1 MKRQHSERLAALL
14 PAAALAIL
22 GACSAPN
29 ADTPQPP
36 ATAATSAA
44 RPALTVEVTSPQPVA
59 WSRSIPATG
68 NVAAW
73 QETIVGSEIGGLRI
87 AQVHA
92 HVGDRVRK
100 GQILVTLDDAVVQAD
115 LAQARAQLQ
124 EARAM
129 HAEARANGDRARRFK
144 PTGMMSEQQVT
155 QYLTAEQTA
164 KSRIELAAARV
175 QLAELR
181 VRQTRILAPDD
192 ALISGRAAT
201 MGTVPQAGQELYRL
215 ILQGRLEWRAEVAAD
230 DIGQIRAGDAV
241 KLKLASGET
250 IDGRVRSIAPS
261 IDPQTRNGIV
271 YVDLA
276 ESAAKSGMFASGE
289 ITPAAQ
295 DAPRVLSLPQS
306 AVLLRDGF
314 TYVFRVG
321 PDKKLTQVRVAPGRR
336 RGDRIEIV
344 SGIVDGE
351 HFVQSGVGFLND
363 GDLVEVT
370 AATPAAS
377 PQR

>member
-1 MKRQHSERLAALL
+1 MKRQHSDRLAALL

-29 ADTPQPP
+29 ADAPQPP
-36 ATAATSAA
+36 AAAATSAA

-68 NVAAW
+68 NIAAW

-92 HVGDRVRK
+92 NVGDRVRK

-129 HAEARANGDRARRFK
+129 HAEARANGDRARRFQ

-181 VRQTRILAPDD
+181 IRQTRILAPDD

-230 DIGQIRAGDAV
+230 DIGQIRAGDAA

-250 IDGRVRSIAPS
+250 VDGRVRSIAPS

-271 YVDLA
+271 YTDLA
-276 ESAAKSGMFASGE
+276 ESTAKAGMFASGE

-295 DAPRVLSLPQS
+295 KAQQSLSLPQS

-314 TYVFRVG
+314 SYVFRVA
-321 PDKKLTQVRVAPGRR
+321 PDKKLTQVRVVPGRR
-336 RGDRIEIV
+336 RGDRIEIL
-344 SGIVDGE
+344 SGIAESE

-363 GDLVEVT
+363 GDLVELA
-370 AATPAAS
+370 AATPTAS
-377 PQR
+377 PQQ

>member
-14 PAAALAIL
+14 PATVLAIL

-29 ADTPQPP
+29 TDAPQPP
-36 ATAATSAA
+36 PAAATSAA
-44 RPALTVEVTSPQPVA
+44 RPALTVEVTGPQPVA

-92 HVGDRVRK
+92 NVGDRVRK

-129 HAEARANGDRARRFK
+129 HAEARANGDRARRFQ

-155 QYLTAEQTA
+155 QYLTAEQTS

-175 QLAELR
+175 HLAELR

-215 ILQGRLEWRAEVAAD
+215 ILQGRLEWHAEVAAD
-230 DIGQIRAGDAV
+230 DIGQIRAGDAA

-250 IDGRVRSIAPS
+250 VDGRVRSIAPS

-276 ESAAKSGMFASGE
+276 ESGAKSGMFASGE

-295 DAPRVLSLPQS
+295 EAPHVLSLPQS

-321 PDKKLTQVRVAPGRR
+321 PDKKLTQVRVTPGRR

-344 SGIVDGE
+344 SGIADGE

-370 AATPAAS
+370 AATPVAS
-377 PQR
+377 PQQ

>member
-1 MKRQHSERLAALL
+1 MKRRHSERLTVLL
-14 PAAALAIL
+14 PTIALAIL

-29 ADTPQPP
+29 ADTPQSSPN
-36 ATAATSAA
+36 AATSAA
-44 RPALTVEVTSPQPVA
+44 RPALTVEVTIPQPVA

-92 HVGDRVRK
+92 NVGDRVTK

-129 HAEARANGDRARRFK
+129 HAEARANGDRARRFQ

-201 MGTVPQAGQELYRL
+201 VGTVPQAGQELYRL
-215 ILQGRLEWRAEVAAD
+215 ILQGRLEWRAEVAAE
-230 DIGQIRAGDAV
+230 DIGQIRSGDAA
-241 KLKLASGET
+241 KLKLAGGET
-250 IDGRVRSIAPS
+250 VSGRVRSIAPS

-271 YVDLA
+271 YVDLDQ
-276 ESAAKSGMFASGE
+276 SGAKAGMFANGE
-289 ITPAAQ
+289 IIPLAQ
-295 DAPRVLSLPQS
+295 ELAHALSLPQS

-314 TYVFRVG
+314 SYVFRIG
-321 PDKKLTQVRVAPGRR
+321 SDRKLAQVRVTPGRR
-336 RGDRIEIV
+336 RGDSMEILA
-344 SGIVDGE
+344 GIAEGE
-351 HFVQSGVGFLND
+351 RFVRSGVGFLND
-363 GDLVEVT
+363 GDLVDIA

-377 PQR
+377 PQQ

>member
-1 MKRQHSERLAALL
+1 MKRKHPARLAALL
-14 PAAALAIL
+14 PAAALVIL

-29 ADTPQPP
+29 ADTPQAAPP
-36 ATAATSAA
+36 AA
-44 RPALTVEVTSPQPVA
+44 RPALTVEIVSPQAVA
-59 WSRSIPATG
+59 WSMSIPATG

-92 HVGDRVRK
+92 NVGDRVGK
-100 GQILVTLDDAVVQAD
+100 GQVLVTLDDAVVQAD

-124 EARAM
+124 EMRAM
-129 HAEARANGDRARRFK
+129 HAEARANGDRARRFA
-144 PTGMMSEQQVT
+144 PTGMMSQQQVT
-155 QYLTAEQTA
+155 QYLTAEETA

-175 QLAELR
+175 RLAELR
-181 VRQTRILAPDD
+181 VRQTRIVAPDD

-201 MGTVPQAGQELYRL
+201 VGTVPQAGQELYRL

-230 DIGQIRAGDAV
+230 DIGRIRAGDAAR
-241 KLKLASGET
+241 LKLTSGET
-250 IDGRVRSIAPS
+250 VDGRVRSIAPS

-276 ESAAKSGMFASGE
+276 GSGAKAGMFASGE
-289 ITPAAQ
+289 ITPAEQ
-295 DAPRVLSLPQS
+295 EAPRALSLPQS

-314 TYVFRVG
+314 SYVFRVG
-321 PDKKLTQVRVAPGRR
+321 PDKKLTQLRVTPGRR
-336 RGDRIEIV
+336 RDERIEIL
-344 SGIVDGE
+344 SGIAEGE

-363 GDLVEVT
+363 GDLVELA
-370 AATPAAS
+370 AATQAAA
-377 PQR
+377 PQQ

>member
-1 MKRQHSERLAALL
+1 MKRKHSERLTVLV
-14 PAAALAIL
+14 PAMALAIL

-29 ADTPQPP
+29 ADVPQNAPN
-36 ATAATSAA
+36 AATSAA
-44 RPALTVEVTSPQPVA
+44 RPALTVEVTNPEPVA
-59 WSRSIPATG
+59 WSRSTPATG

-92 HVGDRVRK
+92 NVGDHVTK

-129 HAEARANGDRARRFK
+129 HAEARANGDRARRFQ

-201 MGTVPQAGQELYRL
+201 VGTVPQAGQELYRL
-215 ILQGRLEWRAEVAAD
+215 ILQGRLEWRAEVAAE
-230 DIGQIRAGDAV
+230 DIGEIRSGDAA
-241 KLKLASGET
+241 KLKLAGGET
-250 IDGRVRSIAPS
+250 VTGRVRSIAPS

-271 YVDLA
+271 YVDLDQ
-276 ESAAKSGMFASGE
+276 SGAKAGMFATGE
-289 ITPAAQ
+289 ITPVAQ
-295 DAPRVLSLPQS
+295 ELAHALSLPQS

-314 TYVFRVG
+314 SYVFRIG
-321 PDKKLTQVRVAPGRR
+321 PDNKLAQVRVTPGRR
-336 RGDRIEIV
+336 RGDSVEILAGV
-344 SGIVDGE
+344 AEGE
-351 HFVQSGVGFLND
+351 RFVRSGVGFLND
-363 GDLVEVT
+363 GDLVDIA

-377 PQR
+377 PQQ

>member
-29 ADTPQPP
+29 ADAPQPP
-36 ATAATSAA
+36 AAAATSAA

-68 NVAAW
+68 NIAAW

-92 HVGDRVRK
+92 NVGDRVRK

-129 HAEARANGDRARRFK
+129 HAEARSNGDRARRFQ

-164 KSRIELAAARV
+164 KSRIEIAAARV

-230 DIGQIRAGDAV
+230 DIGQIRAGDTAT
-241 KLKLASGET
+241 LKLASGET
-250 IDGRVRSIAPS
+250 VDGRVRSIAPS

-271 YVDLA
+271 YADLA
-276 ESAAKSGMFASGE
+276 ESTAKAGMFASGE

-295 DAPRVLSLPQS
+295 KAQQSLSLPQS

-314 TYVFRVG
+314 SYVFRVG
-321 PDKKLTQVRVAPGRR
+321 PDKKLTQIRVVPGRR

-344 SGIVDGE
+344 SGVAEGE
-351 HFVQSGVGFLND
+351 QFAQSGVGFLND
-363 GDLVEVT
+363 GDLVELA
-370 AATPAAS
+370 AATPTAS
-377 PQR
+377 PQQ